1 MSQLKVL
8 IVEGNTH
15 EENLKFQKLSN
26 QPQSFNFKD
35 NIKKYYPNTE
45 IDIVNPSTE
54 NEVEKFIPQL
64 NKYDGIIWG
73 GSTMNIYDNT
83 IEIRRQIDFAKKLFE
98 FEKKIFAICWGLQLI
113 VTASGGEVKKSNT
126 GTQVGI
132 SIDIE
137 LTPDGLNHPVYK
149 SKLKKFTTP
158 AFNFDEVVKLP
169 DNSVHLA
176 FNKTNKIQG
185 LAFKSGK
192 FDIWGLQYHHEIHY
206 DYMIRLINDR
216 REKLI
221 RKKCFKNSEEIHHH
235 LQFIDKDT
243 DLLED
248 DIRLLEITNWL
259 NYILKN

>member
-54 NEVEKFIPQL
+54 KEAAKFIPQL

-132 SIDIE
+132 AIDIE

-185 LAFKSGK
+185 LAFKSGNC
-192 FDIWGLQYHHEIHY
+192 DIWGLQYHPEIPY
-206 DYMIRLINDR
+206 DYMIKLIKYRSKKLINN
-216 REKLI
+216 KS
-221 RKKCFKNSEEIHHH
+221 FKNETEINQHIS
-235 LQFIDKDT
+235 LIEKAKVQLK
-243 DLLED
+243 D
-248 DIRLLEITNWL
+248 DIRLLELKNWL
-259 NYILKN
+259 NYLKT